1 LRSSLRLPL
10 PFFEPS
16 AKGFSDLIGMLLN
29 AVKFEGMIKV
39 EANVAL
45 SAGSSKLELILTH

>member
-1 LRSSLRLPL
+1 MRLPL